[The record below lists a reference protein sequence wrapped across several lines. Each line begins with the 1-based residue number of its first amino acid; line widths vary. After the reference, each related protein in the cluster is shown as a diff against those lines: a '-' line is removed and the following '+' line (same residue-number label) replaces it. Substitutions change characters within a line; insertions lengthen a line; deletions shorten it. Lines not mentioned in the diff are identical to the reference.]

1 MKSRIAALVLLLAL
15 CLSRDAAAH
24 AFWVQPGDFWLNP
37 RAVLSWTLQVGDAF
51 SRQPS
56 PIPAHR
62 ITRFEAIGPAGN
74 AQDLRGGAIRLAEP
88 GAYVVVLETDNR
100 AYSHQSAMR
109 FNAYL
114 EAEGLTPA
122 LEHRTRT
129 HRMHAD
135 GFERYSRV
143 AKTIVLV
150 GPRNGHAPHR
160 VLRPFGLRL
169 EIVPEVS
176 PYAIPRPALFPV
188 RVLYGGDPL
197 RGALVKLMNLDQ
209 QLAIEDEQRT
219 NGAGVAIFSMPRGGS
234 WLVSVVWTQPL
245 TDSTDADYETTFSG
259 LTFGV
264 RRSIAS
270 TGTAGCR

>member
-1 MKSRIAALVLLLAL
+1 MKRGITALVLLVAL
-15 CLSRDAAAH
+15 CLSRDGAAH

-37 RAVLSWTLQVGDAF
+37 RAALSWTLQVGDAF

-56 PIPAHR
+56 PILAHR

-74 AQDLRGGAIRLAEP
+74 AQDLRGGATRLAEP
-88 GAYVVVLETDNR
+88 GAYLVVLETDNR

-143 AKTIVLV
+143 AKSIVLV
-150 GPRNGHAPHR
+150 GPRNRHVPDR
-160 VLRPFGLRL
+160 VLRPFDLRL
-169 EIVPEVS
+169 EIVPAVS
-176 PYAIPRPALFPV
+176 PYTIPRPAQFPV
-188 RVLYGGDPL
+188 CVLYAGDPL
-197 RGALVKLMNLDQ
+197 PGALVKFMSLDED
-209 QLAIEDEQRT
+209 LAVAEERRT
-219 NGAGVAIFSMPRGGS
+219 NAAGVATFAMPNGGS

-245 TDSTDADYETTFSG
+245 TNATDADYETTFSS

-264 RRSIAS
+264 PR
-270 TGTAGCR
+270 

>member
-1 MKSRIAALVLLLAL
+1 MKSRTTALVLLTAL
-15 CLSRDAAAH
+15 CFSRDGAAH

-37 RAVLSWTLQVGDAF
+37 RAALSWTLQVGDAF

-62 ITRFEAIGPAGN
+62 ITRFEAIGPTGDAK
-74 AQDLRGGAIRLAEP
+74 DLRGGAIRLAEP

-122 LEHRTRT
+122 LEHRTRS
-129 HRMHAD
+129 HRIHAD

-143 AKTIVLV
+143 AKSIVLV
-150 GPRNGHAPHR
+150 GPRNRHVPDR

-176 PYAIPRPALFPV
+176 PYAVPRPAQFPV
-188 RVLYGGDPL
+188 RVVYGGYPL
-197 RGALVKLMNLDQ
+197 QGALVKLMNLDQ

-219 NGAGVAIFSMPRGGS
+219 NSAGVADFAMPKSGS

-245 TDSTDADYETTFSG
+245 ANASDADYETTFSS

-264 RRSIAS
+264 PRSAV
-270 TGTAGCR
+270 